1 MRLVIFGPTGGTGR
15 RLVERAIAEGHEVT
29 AFLRNPSRM
38 SARHRRLRVVVGDA
52 SDAGKVSDAV
62 AGNEAVISVLG
73 SRQPSNPLHPRRP
86 GNPHGPISAGSAN
99 IIAAMKEHGLRR
111 FVCQTAWG
119 WGESKQDPDF
129 AGAFFMK
136 VLVPPLLR
144 DEYAEKEAQEKLLRE
159 SDLDWVIVRPMITDQ
174 RALDERLPRGVGS
187 ETWQAPLYLAGRR
200 RRLPVEAAHR
210 RHVRTQDAGHRLLT
224 PHAGPIRSILQPS
237 KADIQATSKD
247 LDCAPLVSYSNV

>member
-29 AFLRNPSRM
+29 AFVRNPSRM
-38 SARHRRLRVVVGDA
+38 GARHQRLRVVAGDA
-52 SDAGKVSDAV
+52 FNPEKVREAV

-73 SRQPSNPLHPRRP
+73 SRQPNNPLRPLRP
-86 GNPHGPISAGSAN
+86 GDPNGPVSVGSAN

-119 WGESKQDPDF
+119 VGESKKNPGF

-144 DEYAEKEAQEKLLRE
+144 DEYAEKEAQEKLVRE
-159 SDLDWVIVRPMITDQ
+159 SDLEWIIVRPMILTNGPWTNDY
-174 RALDERLPRGVGS
+174 RVGLDLKP
-187 ETWQAPLYLAGRR
+187 GRR
-200 RRLPVEAAHR
+200 PYVSRADVADFLMRQLADDSFVRR
-210 RHVRTQDAGHRLLT
+210 
-224 PHAGPIRSILQPS
+224 
-237 KADIQATSKD
+237 
-247 LDCAPLVSYSNV
+247 APAIGY

>member
-29 AFLRNPSRM
+29 AFVRNPSRM
-38 SARHRRLRVVVGDA
+38 GARHQRLRVVVGDA
-52 SDAGKVSDAV
+52 FNPEKVREAV

-73 SRQPSNPLHPRRP
+73 SRQSSNPLRPLRP
-86 GNPHGPISAGSAN
+86 GDPNGPVSVGSAN

-119 WGESKQDPDF
+119 VGESKKNPGF

-144 DEYAEKEAQEKLLRE
+144 DEYAEKEAQEKLVRE
-159 SDLDWVIVRPMITDQ
+159 SDLEWIIVRPMILTNGPWTNDY
-174 RALDERLPRGVGS
+174 RVGLDLKP
-187 ETWQAPLYLAGRR
+187 GRR
-200 RRLPVEAAHR
+200 PYVSRADVADFLMRRL
-210 RHVRTQDAGHRLLT
+210 
-224 PHAGPIRSILQPS
+224 
-237 KADIQATSKD
+237 ADDSFVGR
-247 LDCAPLVSYSNV
+247 APAIGY